1 MRLFTVLAV
10 SLLAFYSMA
19 AEKDRFADVQ
29 IQAKPL
35 AGNIYML
42 TGSGGNMAAVT
53 GPQGVLLVDA
63 QFAELAAKIQ
73 TTLQEISANGK
84 IATLVNTHHH
94 ADHVSGNKVL
104 GQGVAII
111 AHQNVYQRLK
121 TDEKFDK
128 KGLPT
133 VLLQQPLAL
142 NINNVALELIPMPV
156 SHTDGDLVVWFKEA
170 NVLHTG
176 DLMFAG
182 RFPFIDVKSGGS
194 VAGYIEN
201 TKQLIA
207 KIDDQT
213 QVIPGHGE
221 LTDKAG
227 LRQSLLMMEQTLA
240 LVQSYKK
247 AGLSLEQAVAKGLGD
262 KYKSW
267 HWNFITEQ
275 RWIETLYQAE

>member
-1 MRLFTVLAV
+1 MRLFVFIAV
-10 SLLAFYSMA
+10 SLLAFSLSA
-19 AEKDRFADVQ
+19 TEKDRFADVQ

-35 AGNIYML
+35 ANNIYML

-73 TTLQEISANGK
+73 LTLQSISASGK

-94 ADHVSGNKVL
+94 ADHVNGNKVL
-104 GQGVAII
+104 GRGVAII
-111 AHQNVYQRLK
+111 AHQNVYQRLNA
-121 TDEKFDK
+121 DEKFDK

-133 VLLQQPLAL
+133 LLLHDTL
-142 NINNVALELIPMPV
+142 KMNINGVALELIPMPV

-182 RFPFIDVKSGGS
+182 RFPFIDIKSGGS
-194 VAGYIEN
+194 VAGYIAN
-201 TKQLIA
+201 TKSLIA
-207 KIDDQT
+207 KINAQT

-221 LTDKAG
+221 LSNQAG
-227 LRQSLLMMEQTLA
+227 LQQSLEMMEKTLA
-240 LVQSYKK
+240 LVQADKK
-247 AGLSLEQAVAKGLGD
+247 AGLSLEQIIAKGLGEEW
-262 KYKSW
+262 KSW
-267 HWNFITEQ
+267 HWNFITEK
-275 RWIETLYQAE
+275 RWIETLYQAP

>member
-1 MRLFTVLAV
+1 MRWFIYFAA
-10 SLLAFYSMA
+10 SLLAFLAQA

-35 AGNIYML
+35 ANNIYML

-73 TTLQEISANGK
+73 TTLQSISANGK

-104 GQGVAII
+104 GQAAAII
-111 AHQNVYQRLK
+111 AHQNVYQRLNA
-121 TDEKFDK
+121 DEKFDK

-133 VLLQQPLAL
+133 LLLQDPLKV
-142 NINNVALELIPMPV
+142 NMNGVALELIPMPV

-194 VAGYIEN
+194 VAGYIAN
-201 TKQLIA
+201 TKSLIA
-207 KIDDQT
+207 KINAQT

-221 LTDKAG
+221 LTNQAG
-227 LRQSLLMMEQTLA
+227 LQQSLEMMEKTLA
-240 LVQSYKK
+240 LVQADKK
-247 AGLSLEQAVAKGLGD
+247 AGLSLEQIIAKGLGEEW
-262 KYKSW
+262 KSW

-275 RWIETLYQAE
+275 RWIETLYQAP

>member
-1 MRLFTVLAV
+1 MRWLIYFAA
-10 SLLAFYSMA
+10 SLLAFSTQA

-35 AGNIYML
+35 ANNIYML

-73 TTLQEISANGK
+73 TTLQSISANGK

-94 ADHVSGNKVL
+94 ADHVNGNKVL
-104 GQGVAII
+104 GQGAAII
-111 AHQNVYQRLK
+111 AHQNVYQRLSA
-121 TDEKFDK
+121 DEKFDK

-133 VLLQQPLAL
+133 LLLQGTLKV
-142 NINNVALELIPMPV
+142 NMNGVALELIPMPV

-176 DLMFAG
+176 DLMFAD

-194 VAGYIEN
+194 VAGYIAN
-201 TKQLIA
+201 TKSLIA
-207 KIDDQT
+207 RINAQT

-221 LTDKAG
+221 LTNQAG
-227 LRQSLLMMEQTLA
+227 LQQSLEMMEKTLA
-240 LVQSYKK
+240 LVQADKK
-247 AGLSLEQAVAKGLGD
+247 AGLSLEQIIAKGLGEEW
-262 KYKSW
+262 KSW

-275 RWIETLYQAE
+275 RWIETLYQAP

>member
-1 MRLFTVLAV
+1 MRVICLMLLLV
-10 SLLAFYSMA
+10 SSVVSA
-19 AEKDRFADVQ
+19 AEDRYAKVQ
-29 IQAKPL
+29 IEATAVAEQ
-35 AGNIYML
+35 IYML
-42 TGSGGNMAAVT
+42 SGAGGNMAAVT

-63 QFAELAAKIQ
+63 QFAELADKIKAKL
-73 TTLQEISANGK
+73 TDISTNGK

-94 ADHVSGNKVL
+94 SDHVSGNKAL

-111 AHQNVYQRLK
+111 AHHNVYQRLNS
-121 TDEKFDK
+121 DDKFDK

-133 VLLQQPLAL
+133 VLLQQPLQL
-142 NINNVALELIPMPV
+142 MVNNVELELIPMPV
-156 SHTDGDLVVWFKEA
+156 SHTDGDVIVWFKKA

-182 RFPFIDVKSGGS
+182 RFPFIDLKSGGS

-201 TKQLIA
+201 TRQLIA
-207 KIDDQT
+207 RINDQT
-213 QVIPGHGE
+213 KVIPGHGE

-227 LRQSLLMMEQTLA
+227 LQQSLQMMEETLS

-247 AGLSLEQAVAKGLGD
+247 AGLTLDQAIAKGLGD

-267 HWNFITEQ
+267 HWSFITEH
-275 RWIETLYQAE
+275 RWIETLYQS

>member
-1 MRLFTVLAV
+1 MRWFIYLAT
-10 SLLAFYSMA
+10 SLLAFSA
-19 AEKDRFADVQ
+19 LATEKDRFADVQ

-35 AGNIYML
+35 ANNIYML

-63 QFAELAAKIQ
+63 QFAELAEKIQ
-73 TTLQEISANGK
+73 ASLQNISANGK

-111 AHQNVYQRLK
+111 THQNVYQRLNA
-121 TDEKFDK
+121 DEKFDK

-133 VLLQQPLAL
+133 VLLQDPLKM
-142 NINNVALELIPMPV
+142 NINGVALELIPMPV
-156 SHTDGDLVVWFKEA
+156 SHTDGDMVVWFKES

-182 RFPFIDVKSGGS
+182 RFPFIDIKSGGS
-194 VAGYIEN
+194 VAGYIAN
-201 TKQLIA
+201 TKSLIE
-207 KIDDQT
+207 KINAQT

-221 LTDKAG
+221 LTNQAG
-227 LRQSLLMMEQTLA
+227 LKQSLEMMEKTLA
-240 LVQSYKK
+240 LVQADKK
-247 AGLSLEQAVAKGLGD
+247 AGLSLEQIIVKGLGEEW
-262 KYKSW
+262 KSW
-267 HWNFITEQ
+267 HWNFITEK
-275 RWIETLYQAE
+275 RWIETLYQAP

>member
-1 MRLFTVLAV
+1 MRWFIYFAA
-10 SLLAFYSMA
+10 SLLAFSAQA

-35 AGNIYML
+35 ANNIYML

-73 TTLQEISANGK
+73 TTLQSISANGK

-104 GQGVAII
+104 GQGAAII
-111 AHQNVYQRLK
+111 AHQNVYQRLNA
-121 TDEKFDK
+121 DEKFDK

-133 VLLQQPLAL
+133 LLLQDPLKV
-142 NINNVALELIPMPV
+142 NMNGVALELIPMPV

-194 VAGYIEN
+194 VAGYIAN
-201 TKQLIA
+201 TKSLIA
-207 KIDDQT
+207 KINAQT

-221 LTDKAG
+221 LTNQAG
-227 LRQSLLMMEQTLA
+227 LQQSLEMMEKTLA
-240 LVQSYKK
+240 LVQADKK
-247 AGLSLEQAVAKGLGD
+247 AGLSLEQIIAKGLGVEW
-262 KYKSW
+262 KSW

-275 RWIETLYQAE
+275 RWIETLYQAP

>member
-1 MRLFTVLAV
+1 MRLFVFIAV
-10 SLLAFYSMA
+10 SLLAFSLSA
-19 AEKDRFADVQ
+19 TEKDRFADVQ

-35 AGNIYML
+35 ANNIYML

-73 TTLQEISANGK
+73 LTLQSISASGK

-94 ADHVSGNKVL
+94 ADHVNGNKVL

-111 AHQNVYQRLK
+111 AHQNVYQRLNA
-121 TDEKFDK
+121 DEKFDK

-133 VLLQQPLAL
+133 LLLHDTL
-142 NINNVALELIPMPV
+142 KMNINGVALELIPMPV

-182 RFPFIDVKSGGS
+182 RFPFIDIKSGGS
-194 VAGYIEN
+194 VAGYIAN
-201 TKQLIA
+201 TKSLIA
-207 KIDDQT
+207 KINAQT

-221 LTDKAG
+221 LSNQAG
-227 LRQSLLMMEQTLA
+227 LQQSLEMMEKTLA
-240 LVQSYKK
+240 LVQADKK
-247 AGLSLEQAVAKGLGD
+247 AGLSLEQIIAKGLGEEW
-262 KYKSW
+262 KSW
-267 HWNFITEQ
+267 HWNFITEK
-275 RWIETLYQAE
+275 RWIETLYQAP

>member
-73 TTLQEISANGK
+73 TTLREISANGK

>member
-1 MRLFTVLAV
+1 MRLFTVLAA

-121 TDEKFDK
+121 ADEKFDK

-133 VLLQQPLAL
+133 VLLQQPLQL

-201 TKQLIA
+201 TKQLIE

-247 AGLSLEQAVAKGLGD
+247 AGLSLEQAIAKGLGD

>member
-1 MRLFTVLAV
+1 MRVFTVLAV
-10 SLLAFYSMA
+10 SLLTFYSMA
-19 AEKDRFADVQ
+19 AEKDRFADVK

-35 AGNIYML
+35 ANNIYML

-63 QFAELAAKIQ
+63 QFAELAEKIKA
-73 TTLQEISANGK
+73 TLQGVSANGK

-94 ADHVSGNKVL
+94 ADHVNGNKAL

-121 TDEKFDK
+121 ADEKFDK

-133 VLLQQPLAL
+133 VLLREPLQM
-142 NINNVALELIPMPV
+142 NINGVVLELIPMPV

-182 RFPFIDVKSGGS
+182 RFPFIDTKSGGS
-194 VAGYIEN
+194 VAGYIAN
-201 TKQLIA
+201 TKSLIA
-207 KIDDQT
+207 KINATT

-221 LTDKAG
+221 LSNQAG
-227 LRQSLLMMEQTLA
+227 LQQSLVMMEKTLA
-240 LVQSYKK
+240 AVQADKK
-247 AGLSLEQAVAKGLGD
+247 AGLSLEQVIKKGLGEEW
-262 KYKSW
+262 KSW
-267 HWNFITEQ
+267 HWNFITEK
-275 RWIETLYQAE
+275 RWIETLYQAP